1 MTNPVLPASCID
13 FMTLLKNNNN
23 REWFAANKE
32 NYQHELVFVQNFADA
47 LLAAMNAHDVIET
60 PSGKKSMHRI
70 YRDTRFAKDKTPYK
84 TNWSGSFTRATKY
97 RRGGYYYHIEPGN
110 SFIGGGF
117 WAPETQDLKRIRD
130 DIAFDATPL
139 RKILNSPQFIS
150 TFNTLQGETLKTT
163 PKGHDPAHEAI
174 DLLRYKQ
181 FLLIR
186 RFTDQEVLSDGFL
199 DEINQT
205 FRNMRP
211 FFDYM
216 SEVLSTDINGQVD
229 QKL

>member
-1 MTNPVLPASCID
+1 MTSPVLPASCID
-13 FMTLLKNNNN
+13 FMNLLKSNNN
-23 REWFAANKE
+23 REWFAAHKE
-32 NYQHELVFVQNFADA
+32 SYQHELVFVQNFADA
-47 LLAAMNAHDVIET
+47 LLAAMNTHDTIET

-139 RKILNSPQFIS
+139 RKILNSKQFIS

-163 PKGHDPAHEAI
+163 PKGYDPANEAI
-174 DLLRYKQ
+174 ELLRYKQ
-181 FLLIR
+181 FLLMR
-186 RFTDQEVLSDGFL
+186 RFTDQEVLSAGFL
-199 DEINQT
+199 DEVNQT